1 MAEYAVPF
9 PCSMTAYIS
18 AVLALSV
25 YRGSPR
31 SVDPVGDADRSR
43 DNSFRHERAPGQ
55 GVHVDVIVIPA
66 DGGTIWH
73 LTDLLGRSMGN
84 ITEDASHQFTI
95 YPEGQAFKTMADIHR
110 GPYDSLD
117 AALA

>member
-1 MAEYAVPF
+1 
-9 PCSMTAYIS
+9 
-18 AVLALSV
+18 
-25 YRGSPR
+25 
-31 SVDPVGDADRSR
+31 
-43 DNSFRHERAPGQ
+43 
-55 GVHVDVIVIPA
+55 VDVIVIPA

-95 YPEGQAFKTMADIHR
+95 YPEGHAFKTMADIHR

-117 AALA
+117 AALAKIERHTRGVCRRSTGKDRP